1 MVSHLFYEKRHES
14 ALKEKKGGRGKE
26 RKSQSTLAEID

>member
-14 ALKEKKGGRGKE
+14 ALKREERGRGGKE
-26 RKSQSTLAEID
+26 KAPLTLVEN